1 MRLLR
6 MYTGLRHET
15 GLVGSLKLGYHVFM
29 TFSLCAHLALFN
41 STTGTLQGL
50 FPRVRFFYQVIRNLY
65 RFFLSMPP
73 SQSARPTIPRWYGR
87 KPPRQRREP

>member
-65 RFFLSMPP
+65 RFFLSMPLVL
-73 SQSARPTIPRWYGR
+73 A
-87 KPPRQRREP
+87 EE